1 MRNYFDCCI
10 RSIDES
16 ICSDIESRLDNRY
29 SVIDDDYFN
38 MVFKHTMTTSYIV
51 ENGIDYTS
59 IKEYIRRYHR
69 NLFADVDKINNREA
83 SISSNKS
90 DKSLVVATIMVYLY
104 GCNDT
109 KKLEAIAKSIIEI
122 ASELPV
128 FGCEARNVFS
138 EIFDIIKFMY
148 NACNGENNEIINTC
162 I

>member
-1 MRNYFDCCI
+1 MRNYFDCGI
-10 RSIDES
+10 RSIETVGS
-16 ICSDIESRLDNRY
+16 EIASRLNNKY
-29 SVIDDDYFN
+29 SEIDDNYFN
-38 MVFKHTMTTSYIV
+38 VVFEYTMEKNYII
-51 ENGIDYTS
+51 EIGIDFAA
-59 IKEYIRRYHR
+59 IKEYIRRYHK
-69 NLFADVDKINNREA
+69 NLFNNVDLINNREA